1 MLIFGAG
8 AAGTAGMDETGSE
21 IRAFNLDR
29 NMAQAFEFPK
39 GGRRETGWRLE
50 VVAIAARLIAEP
62 PAMLSRL
69 PLPVRSGGR
78 IDLPNMG
85 LARPCRKRRP
95 AAAHR
100 SDSRYG
106 NPWKVN
112 RFCLI

>member
-1 MLIFGAG
+1 MVIFGTG

-21 IRAFNLDR
+21 IGIVNVDR

-39 GGRRETGWRLE
+39 GGRLDTGWRWK
-50 VVAIAARLIAEP
+50 VDAIAARLIAEP
-62 PAMLSRL
+62 PAMPSRL

-85 LARPCRKRRP
+85 LTTACRKRRP

-100 SDSRYG
+100 SDSRRA
-106 NPWKVN
+106 NPG
-112 RFCLI
+112 RLIISA

>member
-1 MLIFGAG
+1 M
-8 AAGTAGMDETGSE
+8 AGTAGMDETGSE
-21 IRAFNLDR
+21 IRAVNVDR

-50 VVAIAARLIAEP
+50 GGRDGRKTDRGT

-78 IDLPNMG
+78 IDPPNMG
-85 LARPCRKRRP
+85 LRRPCRKRRP

-100 SDSRYG
+100 FDSRRS
-106 NPWKVN
+106 NFWKVN
-112 RFCLI
+112 HFCPI